1 VRCSAVEATIAIT
14 ASDIVITSANTDVPT
29 KHLFSYPD
37 ATTPLGFAMKVPP
50 RFRGSLKGPAIT
62 EVEFRA
68 LRDVAD
74 GAVVQP
80 LTCRRLNTL
89 GLIEQKRGG
98 WALTNQG
105 EIALMFRKAR

>member
-1 VRCSAVEATIAIT
+1 
-14 ASDIVITSANTDVPT
+14 
-29 KHLFSYPD
+29 
-37 ATTPLGFAMKVPP
+37 MKVPP
-50 RFRGSLKGPAIT
+50 RFRGSLKGPATT
-62 EVEFRA
+62 EVELRA

-80 LTCRRLNTL
+80 LMCRRLNTL

>member
-1 VRCSAVEATIAIT
+1 
-14 ASDIVITSANTDVPT
+14 
-29 KHLFSYPD
+29 
-37 ATTPLGFAMKVPP
+37 MKIPP
-50 RFRGSLKGPAIT
+50 RFRGSMKGPATT
-62 EVEFRA
+62 EAELRA

-80 LTCRRLNTL
+80 LRCCRLNAL
-89 GLIEQKRGG
+89 GLIKQNRGG